1 MILVIE
7 DNESTRE
14 TTARI
19 LRLARHAVVT
29 AANGNEALAILERER
44 PAVIFCDLTMPVM
57 DGWTFRRLQRQS
69 PRLASIPFVVVSA
82 SLHFEDEPDALL
94 ADMTLH
100 KPVDLDDIVRCAH
113 KYDSGAVATNRQ
125 FNEP

>member
-1 MILVIE
+1 
-7 DNESTRE
+7 
-14 TTARI
+14 
-19 LRLARHAVVT
+19 
-29 AANGNEALAILERER
+29 
-44 PAVIFCDLTMPVM
+44 
-57 DGWTFRRLQRQS
+57 LQRQS

>member
-7 DNESTRE
+7 DDESTRE

-19 LRLARHAVVT
+19 LRLAGHAVVT
-29 AANGNEALAILERER
+29 AADGNEALAILERER

-82 SLHFEDEPDALL
+82 SMHFDVEPDALL

-100 KPVDLDDIVRCAH
+100 KPVTLDEIVRCAQR
-113 KYDSGAVATNRQ
+113 YDPGAGAAGRQ
-125 FNEP
+125 FEEP

>member
-7 DNESTRE
+7 DDASTRD

-19 LRLARHAVVT
+19 LRLAGHVVVT
-29 AANGNEALAILERER
+29 AADGREALSILERER

-82 SLHFEDEPDALL
+82 SLHLEDEPDALL

-100 KPVDLDDIVRCAH
+100 KPVDLDDIVRWAQR
-113 KYDSGAVATNRQ
+113 YDSGAGATNRQ